1 MLTTL
6 LVLFIVGYLAIA
18 LEHPLRVD
26 KTASALLLGML
37 MWVIYAMGAESVVPV
52 VSADGFRHFME
63 THPGLESKSLHEQA
77 LQYVLNVDIV
87 EHLGDIMQTL
97 LFLIGAMTIVE
108 MVDVHGGFRVITDHI
123 NTRDKRKLLWIISF
137 VTFFM
142 SAILDNLTT
151 TIVMLML
158 LRKLITQK
166 DERWLYAGM
175 IIIAANSGGAWSPI
189 GDITTIMLWVSGN
202 ITAPAL
208 LSFVLVPSLVSM
220 LVPLVIIS
228 SKLKGELPPRDVVVE
243 KNSFIT
249 SGQRAT
255 MFYLG
260 VGGLI
265 FVPVFKSITHLPPFI
280 GMLFVLGALWVFTE
294 IFYNSK
300 MLEQAKEL
308 RLPKVISRVDMPS
321 ILFFLGI
328 LMAVAVLQSTGI
340 LSDIAAYL
348 DKEIHNVYWIGLVLG
363 VLSAIVDNVPLVAG
377 VMGMYPVADPAAV
390 GYAANFVIDG
400 TFWELMSYCAGV
412 GGSILIIGSAAGTTK
427 DAVDELR
434 AQGKKAGLIKIRL
447 FRPFP
452 GSEIAEA
459 LKNVKAVALMD
470 RTESYNDCSGPIGS
484 EVTTALYRAKS
495 DCLAVNYVYGL
506 GGRDV
511 KVEDM
516 IGIYSELEKIA
527 EAGEVTEPYRYMG
540 VRE

>member
-1 MLTTL
+1 MLTAL
-6 LVLFIVGYLAIA
+6 IVIFVIGYLAIA
-18 LEHPLRVD
+18 LEHPLRID

-37 MWVIYAMGAESVVPV
+37 MWVIYALGAESVIPV
-52 VSADGFRHFME
+52 VSADGFRHFLE
-63 THPGLESKSLHEQA
+63 NNPGMASKSLHEQA

-123 NTRDKRKLLWIISF
+123 TTRGKKKLLWIISF

-189 GDITTIMLWVSGN
+189 GDVTTIMLWVSGN
-202 ITAPAL
+202 ISAPAL
-208 LSFVLVPSLVSM
+208 VSYVLIPSLVSM
-220 LVPLVIIS
+220 IVPLLIIGNR
-228 SKLKGELPPRDVVVE
+228 LKGDLPPRDIVVE

-249 SGQRAT
+249 AKQRAT

-260 VGGLI
+260 VGALI
-265 FVPVFKSITHLPPFI
+265 FVPVFKTITHLPPFV
-280 GMLFVLGALWVFTE
+280 GMLFALGALWVFTE

-300 MLEQAKEL
+300 MLEQAREL

-328 LMAVAVLQSTGI
+328 LMAVAVLQSTG
-340 LSDIAAYL
+340 LLAEIAGWL
-348 DKEIHNVYWIGLVLG
+348 DEEIHNVYIIGVVLG

-377 VMGMYPVADPAAV
+377 VMGMYPVSDPAAT

-412 GGSILIIGSAAGTTK
+412 GGSILIIGSAAG
-427 DAVDELR
+427 VIVM
-434 AQGKKAGLIKIRL
+434 G
-447 FRPFP
+447 
-452 GSEIAEA
+452 
-459 LKNVKAVALMD
+459 
-470 RTESYNDCSGPIGS
+470 
-484 EVTTALYRAKS
+484 
-495 DCLAVNYVYGL
+495 
-506 GGRDV
+506 
-511 KVEDM
+511 
-516 IGIYSELEKIA
+516 LEKINFGWYLKKFSWVA
-527 EAGEVTEPYRYMG
+527 LVGYLSGVGVYMLEKYLAN
-540 VRE
+540 VI

>member
-52 VSADGFRHFME
+52 VSADGFVHFME

-158 LRKLITQK
+158 LVKLITQK
-166 DERWLYAGM
+166 EERWLYAGM

-228 SKLKGELPPRDVVVE
+228 SKLKGELPPARC
-243 KNSFIT
+243 
-249 SGQRAT
+249 GC
-255 MFYLG
+255 G
-260 VGGLI
+260 
-265 FVPVFKSITHLPPFI
+265 
-280 GMLFVLGALWVFTE
+280 
-294 IFYNSK
+294 
-300 MLEQAKEL
+300 KEL
-308 RLPKVISRVDMPS
+308 VHYIRSASHD
-321 ILFFLGI
+321 
-328 LMAVAVLQSTGI
+328 
-340 LSDIAAYL
+340 
-348 DKEIHNVYWIGLVLG
+348 
-363 VLSAIVDNVPLVAG
+363 VLSWSRRTDI
-377 VMGMYPVADPAAV
+377 
-390 GYAANFVIDG
+390 
-400 TFWELMSYCAGV
+400 CAGV
-412 GGSILIIGSAAGTTK
+412 QVYNPSAA
-427 DAVDELR
+427 
-434 AQGKKAGLIKIRL
+434 
-447 FRPFP
+447 F
-452 GSEIAEA
+452 
-459 LKNVKAVALMD
+459 
-470 RTESYNDCSGPIGS
+470 
-484 EVTTALYRAKS
+484 
-495 DCLAVNYVYGL
+495 
-506 GGRDV
+506 
-511 KVEDM
+511 
-516 IGIYSELEKIA
+516 
-527 EAGEVTEPYRYMG
+527 YRYAFRAWRALG
-540 VRE
+540 VYRDFL